1 MILAAIYARHATIIC
16 SHQDRLLVRTILK
29 LSLENRLLIKLMVL
43 YGSFQDETAMPHEY
57 RTIMTHAIRN
67 LRRVYSSVY

>member
-1 MILAAIYARHATIIC
+1 MTLAAIYARHATIIC
-16 SHQDRLLVRTILK
+16 NHQDLFLVRTIPRLF
-29 LSLENRLLIKLMVL
+29 LENKLLIKLIVL
-43 YGSFQDETAMPHEY
+43 YGSFQDETAVPHEY